1 MKNAVTFKI
10 DARYSTEVE
19 ADNLEEARKK
29 ANEKYFDADF
39 GEANDIDGEDI
50 IIEDENDNCVWKR

>member
-1 MKNAVTFKI
+1 MKYRVTFKI